1 MRRTRLTL
9 YFLFLFLFL
18 FLCWVALFVAA
29 ALTYLTESVSVSVYR
44 CRGFVRTARRS
55 ALVGLRERVTEGS
68 AIALHAAVE
77 GMAMVMVMV
86 KVKVM
91 TIVKVKR

>member
-9 YFLFLFLFL
+9 YFLFLFL

-29 ALTYLTESVSVSVYR
+29 ALVAYLTESVSVSVYR